1 MRFGDR
7 LRELRKEQGLS
18 MVELGRI
25 LGLAESSI
33 SRYENNVRDPGG
45 ELVKRACIYFGVTSD
60 YLLGLSDD
68 KEVIILDKQK
78 KSFLEEFDIYYKH
91 LLNRLDKAMAYFQN
105 HETQENSREY
115 KAYEQIIKEL
125 NQLEDIKL
133 NYDLF
138 KEE

>member
-1 MRFGDR
+1 MSFGDK

-18 MVELGRI
+18 MVELGKI

-33 SRYENNVRDPGG
+33 SRYENNVRDPGA
-45 ELVKRACIYFGVTSD
+45 ELVKKACIYFGVTSD
-60 YLLGLSDD
+60 YLLGLPDNR
-68 KEVIILDKQK
+68 EAIILDEKK
-78 KSFLEEFDIYYKH
+78 KSFLEQFDIYYKH

-105 HETQENSREY
+105 NDVGEDSREFR
-115 KAYEQIIKEL
+115 AYEQIINEL

-138 KEE
+138 KEK